1 MRRTLSLTSLVFT
14 SLFAISLLAGCTP
27 KYIRGTKIEYQPQK
41 QEIADLIERYRVA
54 LESKDIS
61 TLNQIASD
69 RYYEN
74 GSTTNDPSDDYDYAG
89 LTQVLDQIDSQ
100 VKAVK
105 YQLKITSIDILKNT
119 ASVDVDYTG
128 QFLFTHNE
136 QDRWSTH
143 ADKNRITLKRDP
155 QGAWKIVSGL

>member
-1 MRRTLSLTSLVFT
+1 MRHTQSLTSLVFS
-14 SLFAISLLAGCTP
+14 SLFLVSILAGCTP
-27 KYIRGTKIEYQPQK
+27 TYVRGTKIDYQPQK
-41 QEIADLIERYRVA
+41 QEVANLIERYRVA
-54 LESKDIS
+54 LEGKDIS

-105 YQLKITSIDILKNT
+105 YQIKITSIDILKDT
-119 ASVDVDYTG
+119 ASVDLEYTG

-143 ADKNRITLKRDP
+143 ADKNRITLKRDRE
-155 QGAWKIVSGL
+155 GDWKIVSGL